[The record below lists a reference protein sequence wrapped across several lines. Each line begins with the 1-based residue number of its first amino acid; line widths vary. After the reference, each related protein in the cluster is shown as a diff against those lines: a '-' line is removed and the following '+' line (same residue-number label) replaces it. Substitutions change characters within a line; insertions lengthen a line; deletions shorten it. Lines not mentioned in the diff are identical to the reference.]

1 MTLDTPIK
9 DAEFYQTLIATMSA
23 MTQALIMNSSGGASP
38 MAGGTVTNN
47 YNNNSAVS
55 SSDNINF
62 QLTEFTPLS
71 QRRNMAGG

>member
-1 MTLDTPIK
+1 
-9 DAEFYQTLIATMSA
+9 
-23 MTQALIMNSSGGASP
+23 